1 MRLNCLGKF
10 KPSAAANRFD
20 VAGEKKGM
28 GTYQQLVAIIVG
40 HAPSSTIKNHLTAN
54 TFIHFLINMQ

>member
-1 MRLNCLGKF
+1 L
-10 KPSAAANRFD
+10 ANLSHQPLQID
-20 VAGEKKGM
+20 LMWQGEKGM

-40 HAPSSTIKNHLTAN
+40 HAPSSTIKSHLTAN